1 MGTYP
6 SADLNYG
13 IELGDIELYYDES
26 SEQDHEEFTWLTW
39 ELWSAS
45 WEWETA
51 SATYLKQ
58 QGIEGVQLTNYGH
71 HDNPQYALVTKT
83 IGCYGWGDTTTVD
96 ATALAVTD
104 DDDRL
109 RRAWELLFPGNAPG
123 PIAWRLSATFG

>member
-1 MGTYP
+1 MGMYP

-13 IELGDIELYYDES
+13 IALGDLSLSEPDDER
-26 SEQDHEEFTWLTW
+26 DHEEFAWLTW
-39 ELWSAS
+39 ELWSDS

-51 SATYLKQ
+51 TARYLKS

-71 HDNPQYALVTKT
+71 HDEPEYVLASKV
-83 IGCYGWGDTTTVD
+83 IGCHGWGDTTEVTQED
-96 ATALAVTD
+96 LAVTD

-109 RRAWELLFPGNAPG
+109 RRAWALLFPGKDPG